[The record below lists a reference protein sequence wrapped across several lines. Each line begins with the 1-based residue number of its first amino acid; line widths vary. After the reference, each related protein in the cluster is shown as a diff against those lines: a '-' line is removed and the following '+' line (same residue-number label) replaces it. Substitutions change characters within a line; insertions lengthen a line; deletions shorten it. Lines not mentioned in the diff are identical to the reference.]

1 MALASAGC
9 LVACMRGYNG
19 STNEKLGLID
29 RDFGGQ
35 GVVVG
40 STNTQLGHSIVGA
53 GDSPSIGE
61 QFADQSLGK
70 VLSKYPMEVV
80 KMEQQQLT
88 TTDGQQVTVM
98 QAVQGGQPVQV
109 LQVGQG
115 QVLQGSG
122 GQQIMLQTLPQGT
135 QTIQMA
141 PGNIQVLPMS
151 AIQGSTG
158 TQQIVLQQQPHLI
171 QTSDGQTFIYQPMV
185 ENQGGVVQQTQPT
198 VINLNGNILQI
209 ANPSQ
214 SASSSQQTQAQA
226 TTSTAS
232 ATIPQSLSN
241 GNYVM
246 QVVPNSSSNSTNVA
260 SFQRMPIATNEIL
273 EEEPLYVNA
282 KQYRRI
288 LKRRQARAKLEA
300 EGRIPKERPKYL
312 HESRHRHAMNRI
324 RGEGGRFHSGSS
336 KKRRNAEAKAAAAA
350 AAAAVNAAQLGQQGD
365 PNAATLT
372 NNTLVIEVQPGG
384 NFDLQGM

>member
-9 LVACMRGYNG
+9 LVACVRGYNG
-19 STNEKLGLID
+19 STNEKLVLID
-29 RDFGGQ
+29 RDCGGQ

-40 STNTQLGHSIVGA
+40 STNTQLGHSFVGA
-53 GDSPSIGE
+53 GDSPSTSE

-141 PGNIQVLPMS
+141 PGNIQ
-151 AIQGSTG
+151 
-158 TQQIVLQQQPHLI
+158 QQPHLI

-209 ANPSQ
+209 ANPTA

-226 TTSTAS
+226 STSTAS
-232 ATIPQSLSN
+232 STIPQSLSN

-246 QVVPNSSSNSTNVA
+246 QVVPNSSTGSNNVA

-336 KKRRNAEAKAAAAA
+336 KKKRNAEAKAAAAA

-365 PNAATLT
+365 PNSATLT